1 MIKRDDYI
9 EKLISW
15 KDKKMIK
22 VLTGMRRVGKST
34 LLLMYKDYLI
44 KNGVQEE
51 NIIYINLEDLKYDYI
66 NDYHD
71 LYNEIISKLD
81 SKKKNYVMIDEIQN
95 VDKFEKA
102 IDSLY
107 LKDNVDIYLTGSNAK
122 FLSSEIATVLS
133 GRYIE
138 INVLPLSFKEYIS
151 DENSKNKNINEL
163 FNDYLSYGGMPF
175 VKTLD
180 NDKDEI
186 YKYLE
191 SVYNTVYTK
200 DILKRVEIRNNE

>member
-1 MIKRDDYI
+1 
-9 EKLISW
+9 
-15 KDKKMIK
+15 
-22 VLTGMRRVGKST
+22 
-34 LLLMYKDYLI
+34 
-44 KNGVQEE
+44 
-51 NIIYINLEDLKYDYI
+51 
-66 NDYHD
+66 
-71 LYNEIISKLD
+71 
-81 SKKKNYVMIDEIQN
+81 MIDEIQS

-151 DENSKNKNINEL
+151 DENVKNKNINEL
-163 FNDYLSYGGMPF
+163 FNNYLLFGGMPF
-175 VKTLD
+175 VKSLD

-186 YKYLE
+186 NKYLE

-200 DILKRVEIRNNE
+200 DILKRVEIRNNETLEKISKFMFDNISNITSVNKIANALKSNGVNISNPTVDSYIDTLNSKIFK

>member
-107 LKDNVDIYLTGSNAK
+107 LKENVDIYLTGSNAK
-122 FLSSEIATVLS
+122 FLSSEIATILS

-138 INVLPLSFKEYIS
+138 QIPW
-151 DENSKNKNINEL
+151 
-163 FNDYLSYGGMPF
+163 
-175 VKTLD
+175 
-180 NDKDEI
+180 DK
-186 YKYLE
+186 
-191 SVYNTVYTK
+191 
-200 DILKRVEIRNNE
+200 KRQQCRFFCRRNRDHSRITEE